1 MARLGSG
8 SSGVSES
15 SIVFYN
21 GGHNHDGISSS
32 LIDTDEYSL
41 YDWTVGYVGSGSRL
55 SRQVSNFNS
64 LKSVI
69 ADIVTDTVLG
79 PSGIRL
85 SPNTLHAISIVS
97 NTITADQIAANTIT
111 ASELSANIILV
122 NQVIKSNNYSAGVS
136 GWAINGNGTA
146 EFGSASIRGSVQAG
160 SLYINALNYWQANGV
175 FSVGAANNVLF
186 YNGTDLELTGTV
198 TATAGQIAGWVIDA
212 DNLETGGNYAG
223 SMIIGQFAESNGGG
237 GVKIEGAAAAG
248 QFGTAIFTGD
258 LLSFANTAIANSV
271 SISRSGIKFGLT
283 NQTWQ
288 FFESGGALYAVVD
301 GTQYCLSLCGSGT
314 TAATTTAAPATTQA
328 PGGGGGGGGG
338 TTAATTTAAPGGG
351 GGGPPEEQGSTTT
364 AAPTTAATTT
374 AATTTAAPGCS
385 PPCPQDFTC
394 VNTNLCI
401 G

>member
-1 MARLGSG
+1 MATSRSG
-8 SSGVSES
+8 SSGISES
-15 SIVFYN
+15 TIVFYN
-21 GGHNHDGISSS
+21 GGHSHDGISSS
-32 LIDTDEYSL
+32 LIDTDEYSI

-64 LKSVI
+64 LKNVI

-160 SLYINALNYWQANGV
+160 SLYINALNYWNSNGI
-175 FSVGAANNVLF
+175 FSVGEANNVLF
-186 YNGTDLELTGTV
+186 YNGTDLELTGKV
-198 TATAGQIAGWVIDA
+198 TATSGQIAGWVIDA

-237 GVKIEGAAAAG
+237 GVKIEGAAAGG

-258 LLSFANTAIANSV
+258 LLSFANTALANTV

-288 FFESGGALYAVVD
+288 FYESGGALHAVVD
-301 GTQYCLSLCGSGT
+301 GTQYCLSLCGSAPAPVGVSPVTVVGT
-314 TAATTTAAPATTQA
+314 TVV
-328 PGGGGGGGGG
+328 G
-338 TTAATTTAAPGGG
+338 TTVVGTTVVGTTVVVGETVTTVVGETVTTVVGEPVTVVV
-351 GGGPPEEQGSTTT
+351 GGP
-364 AAPTTAATTT
+364 A
-374 AATTTAAPGCS
+374 GCS
-385 PPCPQDFTC
+385 PPCPQDFIC
-394 VNTNLCI
+394 FSGYCI